1 MSEEPLI
8 SVVLPTYNRAA
19 TLARSIAGILRQD
32 WHTLELLVVDDA
44 STDNTAD
51 VVKQFDDARL
61 RYLRLE
67 RNGGASAARNHGVKA
82 AAGEWVAFQD
92 SDDEWDR
99 TDRLRLHWQG
109 LQDLGPDYALL
120 VCCTR
125 CPEKPALSYEP
136 LPGRARLSDA
146 ADLVLRRMPPTPCWL
161 ARREALLRAGL
172 FDAELDCF
180 EDWELSLRLSAFARI
195 GLLNEVL
202 HLNHYTR
209 GGLFSNE
216 AGYVR
221 NLSRILQRH
230 EAKWAG
236 RPRDLAVYWTLIGH
250 MACLH
255 GSGAQGRRAFR
266 RAIAAAPLAPRPW
279 LSLLASLCGRP
290 LYRRIT
296 EAVRA
301 RRERAAPHAGRPA

>member
-1 MSEEPLI
+1 MPEQPLI
-8 SVVLPTYNRAA
+8 SVVLPSYNRAA
-19 TLARSIAGILRQD
+19 TLPRAIAGVLRQD
-32 WHTLELLVVDDA
+32 WRNLELIVVDDA
-44 STDNTAD
+44 STDETAT
-51 VVKQFDDARL
+51 VIAGFDDPRL

-67 RNGGASAARNHGVKA
+67 RNGGASVARNHGVQA
-82 AAGEWVAFQD
+82 AAGEWIAFQD
-92 SDDEWDR
+92 SDDEWAR
-99 TDRLRLHWQG
+99 EDRLRLHWLG
-109 LQDLGPDYALL
+109 LQALGPDYALL

-136 LPGRARLSDA
+136 LPGRERLSDA

-180 EDWELSLRLSAFARI
+180 EDWELSLRLSGFARI

-202 HLNHYTR
+202 QVNHYSR

-221 NLSRILQRH
+221 NLTRILQRH

-236 RPRDLAVYWTLIGH
+236 QPRDFAMYWTLIGH

-255 GSGAQGRRAFR
+255 GSAAQGRQAFR

-279 LSLLASLCGRP
+279 LSLVASLGGRAA
-290 LYRRIT
+290 YRRIT
-296 EAVRA
+296 AAVRA
-301 RRERAAPHAGRPA
+301 GRERDAMPQGRAA